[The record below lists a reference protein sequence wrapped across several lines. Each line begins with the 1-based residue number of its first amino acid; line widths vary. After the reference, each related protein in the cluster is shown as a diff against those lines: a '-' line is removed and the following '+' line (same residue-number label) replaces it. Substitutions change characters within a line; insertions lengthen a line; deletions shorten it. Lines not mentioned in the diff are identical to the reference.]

1 MTLTQNITLTGGEP
15 RHRMGQV
22 SLETGRESS
31 LLSSA
36 STCPCGP
43 SWGRRSQ
50 GCSTAH
56 PVLGAEPRAAQPVCQ
71 ADCSPS
77 FPGLKISISMIS
89 LPLPEA
95 APAGSGKKTRK
106 GKIARIRVWNGGRDV
121 RIRLLWIRIWDGGT
135 ELRTRFQS

>member
-1 MTLTQNITLTGGEP
+1 
-15 RHRMGQV
+15 
-22 SLETGRESS
+22 
-31 LLSSA
+31 
-36 STCPCGP
+36 
-43 SWGRRSQ
+43 
-50 GCSTAH
+50 
-56 PVLGAEPRAAQPVCQ
+56 
-71 ADCSPS
+71 
-77 FPGLKISISMIS
+77 MIS